1 MRYLINIFSNVVK
14 IICGFLFFLIITKYN
29 TVEGVGQ
36 LGQLLTFSAATMMV
50 ATLGIQN
57 KVIQDISKDQTNI
70 DINYLSSMIIIALFF
85 LILILIS
92 GKLFFYDISLGYG
105 GMSNLVFYSFV
116 SLTFI
121 LAAFLQFKLAFYN
134 GTEDYKKLALINI
147 FGSIAAV
154 FFSYIFLGIYDLVN
168 YQFFLIMLYPC
179 FKILFIFFPKDKSI
193 NNSYFLKNIE
203 KKLISKHFRLMIPF
217 VVMTTVSVITI
228 YGYQFS
234 VRSYISYEVNWSLV
248 GQWQILQKHSEIAS
262 VFFASIA
269 GVFIIPKLAKVQF
282 KEQIAISRKY
292 ATLLFLGGLIGLI
305 LVRLIGVIY
314 VEWVF
319 GQEYKLAG
327 SLLFVH
333 LIGDVFKIVSYS
345 FSLIIL
351 CNSWVK
357 TYIVLELIQYIMLF
371 LSYYLCFT
379 YLSENFMSHTYAI
392 AYFVYM
398 LGVIS
403 FLITSSKKNIY
414 FHKGA

>member
-1 MRYLINIFSNVVK
+1 
-14 IICGFLFFLIITKYN
+14 
-29 TVEGVGQ
+29 
-36 LGQLLTFSAATMMV
+36 
-50 ATLGIQN
+50 
-57 KVIQDISKDQTNI
+57 
-70 DINYLSSMIIIALFF
+70 
-85 LILILIS
+85 
-92 GKLFFYDISLGYG
+92 
-105 GMSNLVFYSFV
+105 
-116 SLTFI
+116 
-121 LAAFLQFKLAFYN
+121 
-134 GTEDYKKLALINI
+134 
-147 FGSIAAV
+147 
-154 FFSYIFLGIYDLVN
+154 
-168 YQFFLIMLYPC
+168 MLYPC

-193 NNSYFLKNIE
+193 NNNYFLKNIE

-333 LIGDVFKIVSYS
+333 LIGDVFKIVTYS

>member
-193 NNSYFLKNIE
+193 NNNYFLKNIE

-333 LIGDVFKIVSYS
+333 LIGDVFKIVTYS